1 MIRLACAAHAAVA
14 SLAECCD
21 LCEWFDVSR
30 TRAAIHHWYQSYA
43 EHYDQDFTA
52 DPDRIAVDEKQ
63 IQLAEEEKVWLY
75 AAISVDSK
83 VVLHARLSQNRDTE
97 PATTFLRER
106 KEEHRVSDAV
116 FFVDS
121 MGYLVALAKTD
132 RLGDLNYSER
142 NIIEK
147 LF

>member
-1 MIRLACAAHAAVA
+1 MALRRYQCRFEGRAPRTTF
-14 SLAECCD
+14 SE
-21 LCEWFDVSR
+21 SR
-30 TRAAIHHWYQSYA
+30 HRA
-43 EHYDQDFTA
+43 
-52 DPDRIAVDEKQ
+52 R
-63 IQLAEEEKVWLY
+63 
-75 AAISVDSK
+75 
-83 VVLHARLSQNRDTE
+83 
-97 PATTFLRER
+97 TTFLRER